1 VYPHDGADAESLL
14 RCADVAMYLAKRAAS
29 GSAVYAADLDQHTRD
44 RLARVSDLRRAI
56 DEHELILYF
65 QPKLDC
71 RRGTLAGLEALV
83 RWQHPVHGLIPPDH
97 FIPLAEQT
105 GLIRPLGRRVQ
116 EMALR
121 ACRALWADG
130 IMAPMAINVSM
141 REVLDPELPT
151 QIEQL
156 LATCE
161 VEPRWLR
168 LELTE
173 TTLMAEPALA
183 LETLTRLRQLGIQMS
198 VDDYGTG
205 YSSLRYLQQLPVD
218 ELKIDR
224 SFVRSMVTKDSDLA
238 IVRSTIELGHALG
251 LQVVAEGVEDAATW
265 ARLGQLGCDLA
276 QGYFLS
282 RPLSMLDLVRW
293 HRESGQAHLR
303 AAA

>member
-1 VYPHDGADAESLL
+1 VL
-14 RCADVAMYLAKRAAS
+14 
-29 GSAVYAADLDQHTRD
+29 
-44 RLARVSDLRRAI
+44 
-56 DEHELILYF
+56 
-65 QPKLDC
+65 
-71 RRGTLAGLEALV
+71 
-83 RWQHPVHGLIPPDH
+83 GLIPPDQ

-121 ACRALWADG
+121 ACHALRADG
-130 IMAPMAINVSM
+130 ITAPIAINASM

-156 LATCE
+156 LASCE
-161 VEPRWLR
+161 LEPHWLR

-173 TTLMAEPALA
+173 SSLMAEPARA
-183 LETLTRLRQLGIQMS
+183 LETLTRLRELGIQMS

-224 SFVRSMVTKDSDLA
+224 SFVRSMVTNDSDLA

-251 LQVVAEGVEDAATW
+251 LHVVAEGVEDAATW
-265 ARLGQLGCDLA
+265 ARLGELGCDLA

-282 RPLSMLDLVRW
+282 RPLPLPDLLRW
-293 HRESGQAHLR
+293 LRKPREVAPLGR
-303 AAA
+303 AA